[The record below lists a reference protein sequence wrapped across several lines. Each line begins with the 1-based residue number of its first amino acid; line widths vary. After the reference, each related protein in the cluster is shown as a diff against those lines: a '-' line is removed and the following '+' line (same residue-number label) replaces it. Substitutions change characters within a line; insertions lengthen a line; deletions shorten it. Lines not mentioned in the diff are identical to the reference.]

1 MWDTI
6 IEIMKRNIAL
16 LIVFCLLFIVVNAS
30 SVLSVSGSPEED
42 KELHLG
48 NFILL
53 GENYDYISITE
64 KYIDEFLHY
73 LLEAQY
79 IEEIVQVN
87 LKYMINSQTN
97 FIVEGYSE
105 AQFEDEVENIVFSIK
120 LRTILEEISPDIDI
134 PDTLFQ
140 EILNL

>member
-1 MWDTI
+1 
-6 IEIMKRNIAL
+6 MKRNIAL